1 MQLRGI
7 VRAASLEEYPPGG
20 DRVEMVLKVQGVGAG
35 QPRTIIIPFE
45 LLLRDQDLEPDAVLG
60 HAFQAEAVEDG
71 PGRWLVTTIAFAQGR
86 ILRHPD

>member
-7 VRAASLEEYPPGG
+7 VRAATLEEYPPGG

-45 LLLRDQDLEPDAVLG
+45 VLLADQELEPEAVEG
-60 HAFQAEAVEDG
+60 HAFQAEVVEDE
-71 PGRWLVTTIAFAQGR
+71 PNRWLVAAITFARRR
-86 ILRHPD
+86 ILRPPG